1 MFFRSKGK
9 LKKEFDEK
17 LVHLLK
23 ETKEDLQQAK
33 VLEEL
38 VDDYDLDL
46 IAQRKMA
53 ESIHFYLFKE
63 ARIRRVLIKW
73 WLKGYRSRAENID
86 LRIMI

>member
-9 LKKEFDEK
+9 LKKEFDDK

-23 ETKEDLQQAK
+23 ETKDELQQAK
-33 VLEEL
+33 VIEEL
-38 VDDYDLDL
+38 VDDYDLEL
-46 IAQRKMA
+46 IAQRKVA

-73 WLKGYRSRAENID
+73 
-86 LRIMI
+86 

>member
-33 VLEEL
+33 VIEEL
-38 VDDYDLDL
+38 LDDYDLEL
-46 IAQRKMA
+46 IAQRKVA

-73 WLKGYRSRAENID
+73 
-86 LRIMI
+86 